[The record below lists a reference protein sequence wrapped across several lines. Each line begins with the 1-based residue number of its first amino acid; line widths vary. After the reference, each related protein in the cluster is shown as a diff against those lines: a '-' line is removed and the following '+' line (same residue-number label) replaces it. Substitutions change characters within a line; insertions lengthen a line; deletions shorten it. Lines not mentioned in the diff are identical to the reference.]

1 MIAPKRV
8 ADQRT
13 VRSCLS
19 YLAIPRPS
27 DGLMRW
33 VSSLAQLNAYFGQPG
48 TIITGSSLVAAWGQK
63 PA

>member
-1 MIAPKRV
+1 
-8 ADQRT
+8 
-13 VRSCLS
+13 
-19 YLAIPRPS
+19 
-27 DGLMRW
+27 MRW